1 VALDERLRRAFER
14 AGEPADPSGVYED
27 LIRRRERRRMAH
39 RIRMGALAVAV
50 VGGTI
55 VGVFALSRLFGIPG
69 QDSVTPIV
77 PAQPTPSN
85 NGLVVFT
92 TGDRITIQAADGSGA
107 HDVPAPA
114 PGLAWH
120 VAWSPDGTQIAVAIF
135 GDPRRSLW
143 VMGLDGSEAT
153 RIAEGGNVSNP
164 SWHPDGVHLVY
175 SIEHNGLTEVH
186 ITRSDGSEDRV
197 VYSEEAPGTYAV
209 FSASF
214 SPDGSQI
221 VFDAGTDSG
230 YDIFLVNADGS
241 NVQQVTT
248 TGTDYNPSWS
258 PDGTQI
264 LFTRQ
269 EAASESDIFSMDPD
283 GSNVRRLTHDDG
295 RFTNLGARFSPDGTL
310 ITYEAGRNGIVG
322 PIMVMDPDGSHV
334 RMLIPGE
341 VLGFSWQPV
350 PSASPTVDPG
360 RPQRGDI
367 GLGFPVCDV
376 TSVPGTFVPG
386 VQGTGWVATKT
397 GDVGCPRQGEGM
409 QVLAV
414 DVTGDG
420 IADTSYG
427 PLDCDPWCAAF
438 AAPDVDGDGADELL
452 IQNVQFSVYG
462 LRLYDVAT
470 DPPAIS
476 PVILEPPGHV
486 STAFGGQDFEANAE
500 PQFWLG
506 GDAGISESI
515 RCQAYPEP
523 PGRVVISSA
532 AAQPV
537 DSTDGILDVSETW
550 FVLEGDR
557 LRIVDYREYTAP
569 ITDKTQPFLQTG
581 GCGADLSYP

>member
-1 VALDERLRRAFER
+1 VALDERLQRELDKVGR
-14 AGEPADPSGVYED
+14 PADPSGVYED
-27 LIRRRERRRMAH
+27 LIRRRERRRMA
-39 RIRMGALAVAV
+39 RRLTLGGVSVAV
-50 VGGTI
+50 IAACI
-55 VGVFALSRLFGIPG
+55 VGVLILSRVFAPAGSRPG
-69 QDSVTPIV
+69 
-77 PAQPTPSN
+77 
-85 NGLVVFT
+85 
-92 TGDRITIQAADGSGA
+92 ADGGI
-107 HDVPAPA
+107 APS
-114 PGLAWH
+114 
-120 VAWSPDGTQIAVAIF
+120 V
-135 GDPRRSLW
+135 
-143 VMGLDGSEAT
+143 
-153 RIAEGGNVSNP
+153 
-164 SWHPDGVHLVY
+164 
-175 SIEHNGLTEVH
+175 
-186 ITRSDGSEDRV
+186 
-197 VYSEEAPGTYAV
+197 
-209 FSASF
+209 
-214 SPDGSQI
+214 
-221 VFDAGTDSG
+221 
-230 YDIFLVNADGS
+230 
-241 NVQQVTT
+241 
-248 TGTDYNPSWS
+248 
-258 PDGTQI
+258 
-264 LFTRQ
+264 
-269 EAASESDIFSMDPD
+269 
-283 GSNVRRLTHDDG
+283 
-295 RFTNLGARFSPDGTL
+295 
-310 ITYEAGRNGIVG
+310 
-322 PIMVMDPDGSHV
+322 
-334 RMLIPGE
+334 
-341 VLGFSWQPV
+341 QPV
-350 PSASPTVDPG
+350 PSASPTVEPG
-360 RPQRGDI
+360 RPQHGDI

-376 TSVPGTFVPG
+376 TRVPGTFAPG
-386 VQGTGWVATKT
+386 VGGTAWVATRT
-397 GDVGCPRQGEGM
+397 GDVGCPRQGDGM

-420 IADTSYG
+420 LADTSYG
-427 PLDCDPWCAAF
+427 PLECDPWCAAF